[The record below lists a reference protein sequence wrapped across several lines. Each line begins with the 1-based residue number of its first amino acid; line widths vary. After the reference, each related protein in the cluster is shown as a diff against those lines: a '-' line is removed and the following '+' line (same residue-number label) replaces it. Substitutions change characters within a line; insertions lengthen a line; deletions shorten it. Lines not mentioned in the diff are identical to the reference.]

1 MFVAD
6 ILFAYNSRY
15 TMQPKTANRRV
26 VRSCHLGGF
35 TKPISKHRKCLK
47 GAGKLS

>member
-15 TMQPKTANRRV
+15 TMPPKTDNRRV
-26 VRSCHLGGF
+26 AGNCHLGGI
-35 TKPISKHRKCLK
+35 TKPIPKHRKSYNII
-47 GAGKLS
+47 GRMF